1 MHPLHKSAVRGSAMT
16 RVRECDMRWL
26 AAGFVF
32 VISAET
38 AISWRIRSV
47 AGHGWFG
54 SEQPERKSQNPNPKP
69 KSQCSFENILLGVL
83 NWLGFGIWG
92 FGMWDLLP
100 TEDDAKVAPA

>member
-1 MHPLHKSAVRGSAMT
+1 MT

-54 SEQPERKSQNPNPKP
+54 SEQPARKTQNPNPKTQIP
-69 KSQCSFENILLGVL
+69 MQFREHSAWGFELVGI
-83 NWLGFGIWG
+83 WDLGFGIWV
-92 FGMWDLLP
+92 FLA
-100 TEDDAKVAPA
+100 TENDAKVAPA

>member
-1 MHPLHKSAVRGSAMT
+1 MRESALT

-54 SEQPERKSQNPNPKP
+54 SEQPARGNPKAQIP
-69 KSQCSFENILLGVL
+69 KPTSQCSFENILLGVL
-83 NWLGFGIWG
+83 NWLGFGTVG
-92 FGMWDLLP
+92 FGFWDFLAA
-100 TEDDAKVAPA
+100 EDDAKVAPA